1 MDNLMEQIQSYVNT
15 FSEPLDEDESDMN
28 IDIQK
33 IEEKI
38 NKIKSRRKYTE
49 NYSGIETLDNIYEE
63 PIESLHED
71 LDDDDIIENFQEGA
85 KNRGKVKTKGKPKK
99 STIGRLTDYINKV
112 SGTAVKYLDNA
123 KSGFFYLHKELD
135 KQLTKFAGGFVVT
148 ISRAT
153 NPKMIDLEYDL
164 SNANDKQKKN
174 INTDTNAVKQH
185 IYSFFSLLVGLY
197 ATYNWFY
204 LMVYMREKEG
214 TDGEME
220 RPFGDDNRMKISLD
234 GIKDKNIK
242 TSLDFIFN
250 YTITPLFWFD
260 KIFNDNLYSSFAN
273 NVVQWKI
280 LNYFIIFVL
289 VLFLNIKLG
298 LFDSLNKILTLKLPY
313 LFWACTIIILCKFLY
328 NIIEFSKSNFNIP
341 TPLSSI
347 LVIFI
352 YIILTTLIATG
363 SINISSILVVLFLW
377 IHSLFGIALYNKDG
391 IKGVLNE
398 ITNINSYIKR
408 DYDDLT
414 DEYCDSL
421 DWFSQWLMIIVKFL
435 NDNRSI
441 VCVAIVLIINL
452 FTIKFHSLYVKLFI
466 HLPFILLFGSYFLL
480 QVEMLI
486 ENPKAKI

>member
-1 MDNLMEQIQSYVNT
+1 MDNLIEQIQSYVNT
-15 FSEPLDEDESDMN
+15 FSEPLDEEESDAN

-63 PIESLHED
+63 PIESKEKTD
-71 LDDDDIIENFQEGA
+71 VVIENFQEGA
-85 KNRGKVKTKGKPKK
+85 KNRGKVKTKSKPKK

-123 KSGFFYLHKELD
+123 KRGFFYLYKEFD
-135 KQLTKFAGGFVVT
+135 KQVSNGAFAYVHFLST
-148 ISRAT
+148 AT
-153 NPKMIDLEYDL
+153 DSKMMDLEYNL
-164 SNANDKQKKN
+164 SNANDEQKKN
-174 INTDTNAVKQH
+174 INTDTNAVKQY
-185 IYSFFSLLVGLY
+185 IYAILTLPVCLY

-204 LMVYMREKEG
+204 LMVYMREEEG

-242 TSLDFIFN
+242 TSLNFVFN
-250 YTITPLFWFD
+250 YTMTPLFWFD

-273 NVVQWKI
+273 NVVQWNI

-289 VLFLNIKLG
+289 VLFLNNKLG
-298 LFDSLNKILTLKLPY
+298 FFDSLDKILSRKSPY

-347 LVIFI
+347 LLIFI

-363 SINISSILVVLFLW
+363 SINISTILVVLFLW

-391 IKGVLNE
+391 IMGVLNE

-414 DEYCDSL
+414 DKYCDSL
-421 DWFSQWLMIIVKFL
+421 DWFSQWLMIIVRFL
-435 NDNRSI
+435 NDHRIILCSMI
-441 VCVAIVLIINL
+441 IFIINF
-452 FTIKFHSLYVKLFI
+452 FTVKFHSSYVKLI
-466 HLPFILLFGSYFLL
+466 THVLLITLFALYFNV
-480 QVEMLI
+480 QMNRLI
-486 ENPKAKI
+486 DIERAKS